1 MSTPTDV
8 QAAADIKA
16 ASHDADD
23 AVTIFDTTLR
33 DGEQSPG
40 ISLDARE
47 KVEIAEQLARL
58 QVDVIEAGFAA
69 ASAGD
74 LDAVKAVAETVGNED
89 RLDARGEVVHRAP
102 VIASLA
108 RCKPGDI
115 EAAAKAVAPAARSR
129 IHVFISSSEI
139 HMQAML
145 KQDKS
150 QVIQSA
156 VDGITQA
163 RQFTDDVEFS
173 PQDAT
178 RTEWQFLVE
187 LVDAAVEAGAT
198 TINIPDTVGYALP
211 HDFGQWMVRLRQEV
225 PAIVDKGVVLSVHC
239 HNDLGLAVANS
250 LEAVRNG
257 ARQVEVAVNGIG
269 ERAGNCSL
277 EEVVMAIRTRQDLLR
292 VDHRVNT
299 PEITRTSQLV
309 QSLTGYGVQK
319 NKAIVGANAFAHE
332 SGIHQHG
339 VLSDRL
345 TYEIMRTE
353 DVGVGGSQIV
363 LGKHSGRH
371 AFKQALDDLGFDL
384 TDDEVEVAFDAF
396 KEVADRKGELSP
408 EDVRAIVLDHTA
420 TSDVEGHELAS
431 FSCSASPDSA
441 PSATVTI
448 RPAGGGDYL
457 TATATGDGMVDA
469 ACAAIADALGRDDI
483 NLTVFNVGAVTEG
496 IDALGTVTI
505 TIEVDGTGFTG
516 RGVSTDVVEAS
527 ARAFLDAINR
537 SERITKRRGE
547 FRP

>member
-1 MSTPTDV
+1 MSTPTHV
-8 QAAADIKA
+8 SAAGAVT
-16 ASHDADD
+16 DATNDQ
-23 AVTIFDTTLR
+23 VTIFDTTLR

-58 QVDVIEAGFAA
+58 QVDIIEAGFPA
-69 ASAGD
+69 ASGGD

-89 RLDARGEVVHRAP
+89 RLDARGEVISQAP
-102 VIASLA
+102 VIAGLA
-108 RCKPGDI
+108 RCNPGDI
-115 EAAAKAVAPAARSR
+115 EAAAKALAPAARNR

-145 KQDKS
+145 KANKE

-156 VDGITQA
+156 VTAVEQA
-163 RQFTDDVEFS
+163 RQYTDDVEFS

-178 RTEWQFLVE
+178 RTEWSFLVE

-211 HDFGQWMVRLRQEV
+211 HDFGQWMVRLREEV

-257 ARQVEVAVNGIG
+257 ARQVEVAVNGLG

-277 EEVVMAIRTRQDLLR
+277 EEVAMAIRTRQDLLR
-292 VDHRVNT
+292 VDHAMNT
-299 PEITRTSQLV
+299 PELTRTSQLV
-309 QSLTGYGVQK
+309 SSLTGYTVQR

-345 TYEIMRTE
+345 TYEIMKTE
-353 DVGVGGSQIV
+353 DVGVAGSSIV

-371 AFKQALDDLGFDL
+371 AFKNALEELAIELSDAEVDL
-384 TDDEVEVAFDAF
+384 AFDAF
-396 KEVADRKGELSP
+396 KRVADRKGELAL
-408 EDVRAIVLDHTA
+408 EDVRAIALDHA
-420 TSDVEGHELAS
+420 NIADAGDRHELAS
-431 FSCSASPDSA
+431 LSMSSGPDTE
-441 PSATVTI
+441 PTATVTI
-448 RPAGGGDYL
+448 RPKGGGDYV

-469 ACAAIADALGRDDI
+469 ACEAIRHAVDRP
-483 NLTVFNVGAVTEG
+483 TVQLVNFNVSSVTGG
-496 IDALGTVTI
+496 IDALGQVTVTV
-505 TIEVDGTGFTG
+505 EVSEGDRFTG
-516 RGVSTDVVEAS
+516 RGVSPDIVEAS

-537 SERITKRRGE
+537 SERITHRADE

>member
-1 MSTPTDV
+1 MSSPTDV
-8 QAAADIKA
+8 KDVAAVTDGN
-16 ASHDADD
+16 DN
-23 AVTIFDTTLR
+23 VTIFDTTLR

-58 QVDVIEAGFAA
+58 NVDIIEAGFPA

-74 LDAVKAVAETVGNED
+74 LDAVKAVAETVGNEQ
-89 RLDARGEVVHRAP
+89 RLDARGEVLSGAP
-102 VIASLA
+102 VIAALA
-108 RCKPGDI
+108 RCNPGDI
-115 EAAAKAVAPAARSR
+115 EAAAKALAPAERNR

-145 KQDKS
+145 KSSKE
-150 QVIQSA
+150 QVIESA
-156 VDGITQA
+156 VKGVAQA

-178 RTEWQFLVE
+178 RTEWPFLVE
-187 LVDAAVEAGAT
+187 LVGAAVEAGAT

-211 HDFGQWMVRLRQEV
+211 HDFGQWMVRLRDEV
-225 PAIVDKGVVLSVHC
+225 PSITEKGVVISVHC

-277 EEVVMAIRTRQDLLR
+277 EEVVMAIRIRQDLLR
-292 VDHRVNT
+292 VDHHVNT
-299 PEITRTSQLV
+299 PELTRTSRLV
-309 QSLTGYGVQK
+309 TSLTGYGVQK

-353 DVGVGGSQIV
+353 DVGVEGSQIV

-371 AFKQALDDLGFDL
+371 AFKQALTDLGFDL
-384 TDDEVEVAFDAF
+384 TEDEVQVAFEAF
-396 KEVADRKGELSP
+396 KELADRKGELSH

-420 TSDVEGHELAS
+420 AVGAEGHELAS
-431 FSCSASPDSA
+431 FQCANAPDTE
-441 PSATVTI
+441 PTATVTI
-448 RPAGGGDYL
+448 RPAGGGDYVS
-457 TATATGDGMVDA
+457 ATAGGDGMVDA
-469 ACAAIADALGRDDI
+469 ACTAIRQALGRDDVE
-483 NLTVFNVGAVTEG
+483 LKVFNVGAVTEG
-496 IDALGTVTI
+496 IDALATVTI

-516 RGVSTDVVEAS
+516 RGVSTDVVQAS

-537 SERITKRRGE
+537 SERITKRAGE
-547 FRP
+547 FKV

>member
-8 QAAADIKA
+8 SAAGAVKQF
-16 ASHDADD
+16 DD
-23 AVTIFDTTLR
+23 RVTIFDTTLR

-58 QVDVIEAGFAA
+58 QVDIIEAGFAA

-74 LDAVKAVAETVGNED
+74 LDAVKAVAETVGNAD
-89 RLDARGEVVHRAP
+89 RLDARGEVVSRAP

-108 RCKPGDI
+108 RCVPGDI
-115 EAAAKAVAPAARSR
+115 EAAAKALAPAARSR

-145 KQDKS
+145 KASKED
-150 QVIQSA
+150 VIASA
-156 VDGITQA
+156 VRGIEQA
-163 RQFTDDVEFS
+163 RQSTDDVEFS

-178 RTEWQFLVE
+178 RTEWSFLVD

-211 HDFGQWMVRLRQEV
+211 HDFGQWMVRLREEV
-225 PAIVDKGVVLSVHC
+225 PGIAERGVVLSVHC

-292 VDHRVNT
+292 VDHGVHT
-299 PEITRTSQLV
+299 PELTRTSRLV
-309 QSLTGYGVQK
+309 TSLTGYGVQK

-339 VLSDRL
+339 VLADRL

-353 DVGVGGSQIV
+353 DVGVAGSSIV

-371 AFKQALDDLGFDL
+371 AFKQSLEDLGFEL
-384 TDDEVEVAFDAF
+384 TEDEVQVAFDAF
-396 KEVADRKGELSP
+396 KQVADRKGELSP

-420 TSDVEGHELAS
+420 ASDAEGHELAS
-431 FSCSASPDSA
+431 FRCATAPDA
-441 PSATVTI
+441 EPTATVTI
-448 RPAGGGDYL
+448 RPNGGGDYV

-469 ACAAIADALGRDDI
+469 ACAAIREATGRDDVK
-483 NLTVFNVGAVTEG
+483 LTVFNVGAVTEG
-496 IDALGTVTI
+496 IDALATVTI

-537 SERITKRRGE
+537 SERITPRTSEWRA
-547 FRP
+547 